1 MRGVT
6 TSDCEESTSFYQ
18 LRPKR
23 KREESSGPED
33 QPPSV
38 MASTPSKKATSTSIS
53 SLDSQVDLNDGKFKT
68 RSELVK
74 SFDPIIES
82 FGSADY
88 ETLMKLAEAL
98 FSKNVSLSC
107 KLIPDPITNIVSD
120 EFFDID
126 SYIIP
131 DPPVQ
136 LENTF
141 QQYTGIPSVLL
152 LWMFLRETHPDSTM
166 EVIDRRI
173 CYRQVIPNYLQ
184 LFNTNLTGTQHATMP
199 TRSRRTNK
207 ATSTPADLLKTGQT
221 PVSIVEMVVKLS
233 GSCVTTR
240 PLDAIFTNISNTQEV
255 HSSDSVIL
263 DAEVDNEVAERK
275 VNSLKRRISDV
286 LVHQSNN
293 EPLVSFDSFD
303 NNINERT
310 MSSQP
315 IHHVVSANTAAS
327 MDSVE
332 MYPHRALLGAP
343 RAIHRKYL
351 ADIKLAYNEH
361 DLITLFEFN
370 LRAAEDFP
378 DEL

>member
-1 MRGVT
+1 MRGGL
-6 TSDCEESTSFYQ
+6 TSDCEESTSSYQ

-23 KREESSGPED
+23 KREASAVPED
-33 QPPSV
+33 QPHSV
-38 MASTPSKKATSTSIS
+38 MASTPCKKSKSIPIST
-53 SLDSQVDLNDGKFKT
+53 LDSQADLNDGQFKT

-88 ETLMKLAEAL
+88 ETLVNVAETL
-98 FSKNVSLSC
+98 FSKDVSLSC
-107 KLIPDPITNIVSD
+107 KLIPDPITNIASE

-141 QQYTGIPSVLL
+141 QQLTGVPSVLL
-152 LWMFLRETHPDSTM
+152 LWMFLREIHPGGAM

-173 CYRQVIPNYLQ
+173 CYRQILPNYLQ
-184 LFNTNLTGTQHATMP
+184 LFNTNLTMAQQEKMP
-199 TRSRRTNK
+199 ARSRRANK
-207 ATSTPADLLKTGQT
+207 AATTSADLSKTGQT

-233 GSCVTTR
+233 GSCITTH
-240 PLDAIFTNISNTQEV
+240 PLDAIFANICNALEV
-255 HSSDSVIL
+255 HTSDSVVL
-263 DAEVDNEVAERK
+263 GPEVDNEVVERR
-275 VNSLKRRISDV
+275 VNALKRRISDV
-286 LVHQSNN
+286 LVHQSND
-293 EPLVSFDSFD
+293 EPLASFDYFND
-303 NNINERT
+303 RT

-315 IHHVVSANTAAS
+315 IHHVVSANAAS

-332 MYPHRALLGAP
+332 MDQHRALLGAP
-343 RAIHRKYL
+343 RAINRKYL
-351 ADIKLAYNEH
+351 ADIKLAYNEN

-378 DEL
+378 DGL